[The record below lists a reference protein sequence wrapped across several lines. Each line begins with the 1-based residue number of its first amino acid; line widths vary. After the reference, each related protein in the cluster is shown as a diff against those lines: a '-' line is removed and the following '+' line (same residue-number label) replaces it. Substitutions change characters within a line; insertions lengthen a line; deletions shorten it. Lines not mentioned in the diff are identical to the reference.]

1 MSGNY
6 LLDTNFVIYGLNN
19 ALVLRD
25 GEYAVSIITEMEL
38 LSFPKLTTEEE
49 LAIKKLLAGFEIVN
63 IDLDIKYKTIE
74 IRKRFGIKLSDS
86 IICASAACR
95 NLVLVTNDKRLLQID
110 GVNSLSTELFLNRGT
125 L

>member
-19 ALVLRD
+19 ALVLKD

-49 LAIKKLLAGFEIVN
+49 SAVKKLLAGFETVD

-74 IRKRFGIKLSDS
+74 IRKRFGIKLPDS
-86 IICASAACR
+86 IICASAACKDF
-95 NLVLVTNDKRLLQID
+95 VLVTNDKRLLQID

>member
-19 ALVLRD
+19 ALVLKD

-38 LSFPKLTTEEE
+38 LSFSKLTTEEE
-49 LAIKKLLAGFEIVN
+49 SAVKKLLAGFEIVD

-74 IRKRFGIKLSDS
+74 IRKRFGIKLPDS
-86 IICASAACR
+86 IICASAASKDF
-95 NLVLVTNDKRLLQID
+95 VLVTNDKRLLQID